1 MSAFGVGLV
10 VVAAVGAVAVV
21 AGAVLRKAVNAY
33 GKMCFKKGAIAARE
47 KDGGPSNETI
57 DPDTGENVHAT
68 AEDLDEEARKIASEQ
83 IKSMVMMYG
92 MYLGI
97 AAFISKL
104 TTTVDK
110 AYAKITRLGQAVE
123 SLKNSPSRAVREIV
137 YVVKEGK

>member
-10 VVAAVGAVAVV
+10 VVGAVGVVAVV
-21 AGAVLRKAVNAY
+21 AGSILRKAVNAY

-68 AEDLDEEARKIASEQ
+68 AEDLDEEAKKIAAEQ

-104 TTTVDK
+104 ADTVDK
-110 AYAKITRLGQAVE
+110 AYAKVTHLGKIAE
-123 SLKNSPSRAVREIV
+123 ELSKRPTKAVREIV
-137 YVVKEGK
+137 YVMKEGK

>member
-10 VVAAVGAVAVV
+10 VVGAVGVVAVV
-21 AGAVLRKAVNAY
+21 AGSILRKAVNAY

-57 DPDTGENVHAT
+57 DPDTGENIHAS
-68 AEDLDEEARKIASEQ
+68 AEDLDEEAKKIAADQ

-92 MYLGI
+92 MYLGV
-97 AAFISKL
+97 AAFVSKL
-104 TTTVDK
+104 AATVDK
-110 AYAKITRLGQAVE
+110 AYAKITKLGQTVE
-123 SLKNSPSRAVREIV
+123 SFKNSPSKAVREIV